1 MRLTAVAAL
10 INLGEP
16 DLIAWIERG
25 WLHPEQ
31 PDTGPVFPGIDRAD
45 IDFADIDIARVRL
58 INDLRTLMRIED
70 ETIPMVLSLL
80 DQVYDTR
87 ARLRSVLRAVEA
99 QPEPVRRA
107 ILTAIG

>member
-1 MRLTAVAAL
+1 
-10 INLGEP
+10 
-16 DLIAWIERG
+16 
-25 WLHPEQ
+25 
-31 PDTGPVFPGIDRAD
+31 
-45 IDFADIDIARVRL
+45 
-58 INDLRTLMRIED
+58 MRIED